1 VLEQIGYAG
10 TTGFR
15 VSLGDGADRSHLDAL
30 VGVLSGTVGELR
42 QMEAASTEALSRF
55 SPPTA
60 G

>member
-1 VLEQIGYAG
+1 M
-10 TTGFR
+10 
-15 VSLGDGADRSHLDAL
+15 
-30 VGVLSGTVGELR
+30 LSGTVRELR